1 MRSVTSRLALLLP
14 VGMLFLGAACATN
27 AAAQM
32 PAGTKPD
39 PSSQAAKTDPPP
51 DVTNCAIVTVST
63 PMLYA
68 CKGKVYTAYQL
79 QQLREAAQAAHKQ

>member
-1 MRSVTSRLALLLP
+1 MKNPHLAILLP
-14 VGMLFLGAACATN
+14 VGLLFIGVACATG
-27 AAAQM
+27 AAAQG
-32 PAGTKPD
+32 PSLKSD
-39 PSSQAAKTDPPP
+39 PPSQAAKADPPP